1 MAEKLMDEVF
11 QHPARAGVA
20 WMDASN
26 LPDSAALHP
35 GYLTMPDQA
44 MWA

>member
-1 MAEKLMDEVF
+1 
-11 QHPARAGVA
+11 
-20 WMDASN
+20 MDASN